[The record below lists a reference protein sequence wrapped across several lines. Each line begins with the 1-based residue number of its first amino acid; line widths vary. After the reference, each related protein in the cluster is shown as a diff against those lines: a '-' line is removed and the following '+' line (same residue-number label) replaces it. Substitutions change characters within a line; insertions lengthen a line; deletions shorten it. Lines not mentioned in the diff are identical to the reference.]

1 MMKHFFCLLLGL
13 LFLTLQSVGSQAA
26 TGAEEMKRLAAEVA
40 ALELGFGEYILG
52 ATLTSAQK
60 TLAKQ
65 NTIPKTLEGTI
76 KFNDG
81 DIYVV
86 AKSDDGMILGI
97 YKEYGE
103 ATREDIKELVG
114 ELMMQFEEPTT
125 MAHDKLIYWAFDKN
139 GKIGEDEFDL
149 SKQTG
154 ETDLIATVKFQSSQ
168 PIKPDAPPAQEEK
181 KGEQP
186 VKEKTSVYVII
197 SSNPLSR
204 IFLAEAGG
212 ISKSQ

>member
-1 MMKHFFCLLLGL
+1 MKQIFCLLLGL
-13 LFLTLQSVGSQAA
+13 LFLSLQSVGSHAA
-26 TGAEEMKRLAAEVA
+26 TGAEEMKRLAADVA
-40 ALELGFGEYILG
+40 ALELGFGEYVLG
-52 ATLTSAQK
+52 GTLTSAQK
-60 TLAKQ
+60 TLARK
-65 NTIPKTLEGTI
+65 NSIPKTLEGTI
-76 KFNDG
+76 KFSDG

-103 ATREDIKELVG
+103 AAREDVKALIG
-114 ELMMQFEEPTT
+114 HLMMQFEEPTT
-125 MAHDKLIYWAFDKN
+125 MAHDKLMYWAFDKN
-139 GKIGEDEFDL
+139 GKLSGDEYDF

-154 ETDLIATVKFQSSQ
+154 DMDLIATVKFQSSQ
-168 PIKPDAPPAQEEK
+168 PIKPDMPPQEGTK
-181 KGEQP
+181 EQEP
-186 VKEKTSVYVII
+186 AKEKTSVYVII

>member
-1 MMKHFFCLLLGL
+1 MKQICCLLLGL
-13 LFLTLQSVGSQAA
+13 LVLTLQPVGSHAA
-26 TGAEEMKRLAAEVA
+26 SGAEEMKRLAADVA

-52 ATLTSAQK
+52 GTLTSGQK
-60 TLAKQ
+60 TLARQ
-65 NTIPKTLEGTI
+65 NAIPKTLEGTI
-76 KFNDG
+76 KFSDG

-103 ATREDIKELVG
+103 ATREVVKELVG
-114 ELMMQFEEPTT
+114 DLMMRFEEPTT

-139 GKIGEDEFDL
+139 GKLGEDEFDF

-154 ETDLIATVKFQSSQ
+154 DMDLIATVKFQSSK
-168 PIKPDAPPAQEEK
+168 PIQPDAPSQEEE
-181 KGEQP
+181 KGEEP
-186 VKEKTSVYVII
+186 AKEKPSVYVII

-212 ISKSQ
+212 IGKSQ